1 MRALRARTVIGVS
14 GLLLV
19 AADGHAQ
26 FKNGQQTVTLTLP
39 TVSQRAVVTQR
50 IGLTDVT
57 IVYHRPRVDGRK
69 IFGDLI
75 AYGRVWRAGANN
87 NTTFEISDP
96 VTVEGQPLAAGR
108 YGLHAIPGPD
118 QWTVIFSRNSTSWG
132 SFTYDEKE
140 DVLRVV
146 VKPVAAG
153 FREELTY
160 EFSDLEP
167 ESAVLALTW
176 ERVRVP
182 IRLAVDTKQ
191 ITLESVRNQL
201 RNLPGYTSEAWN
213 DAAMYCL
220 DNEFNYEEALRW
232 ADRSIQEQEGFGN
245 LITKARVLEALDRQ
259 SEAKAVIEKALPMGN
274 AVDLYGYA
282 DMLLKQRRLEDAAA
296 VVRRNLA
303 AHPDSWLALV
313 TQARLQS
320 ATGERTA
327 ARKTFDQALSRAPA
341 GGSPLVRRLI
351 QRLEAGQDIR

>member
-1 MRALRARTVIGVS
+1 M
-14 GLLLV
+14 LLV
-19 AADGHAQ
+19 AAEAHAQ

-39 TVSQRAVVTQR
+39 TVSQRAVLTQR

-57 IVYHRPRVDGRK
+57 IVYHRPQVGGRK

-75 AYGRVWRAGANN
+75 PYGRIWRAGANN
-87 NTTFEISDP
+87 NTTFEVSDP
-96 VTVEGQPLAAGR
+96 VTVEGQPLPAGR

-146 VKPVAAG
+146 VKAVATE

-160 EFSDLEP
+160 DFSSLKP
-167 ESAVLALTW
+167 ESAVLALKW
-176 ERVRVP
+176 EHVSVP

-232 ADRSIQEQEGFGN
+232 ADRSIREQEGFGN
-245 LITKARVLEALDRQ
+245 LITKARVLEALGRPG
-259 SEAKAVIEKALPMGN
+259 EAKAVIEKALPMGN

-282 DMLLKQRRLEDAAA
+282 DMLLTQRRLDDAAA
-296 VVRRNLA
+296 VVSRNLS

-313 TQARLQS
+313 TQARLQA
-320 ATGERTA
+320 ATGERTV
-327 ARKTFDQALSRAPA
+327 ARKTLDQALSRAPA
-341 GGSPLVRRLI
+341 GGAPLVRRLI